1 MSMDKILDLF
11 KNHKYM
17 ELEENGFLTPGM
29 VAYAFNLGV
38 ISRSECEELTGWFY

>member
-1 MSMDKILDLF
+1 MTTDKILELF

-29 VAYAFNLGV
+29 VAWAYKLGA
-38 ISRSECEELTGWFY
+38 ISKADVEELTGWFY